1 MSPAFEE
8 LMQDVI
14 EEKVEER
21 VEQRLAERVEQR
33 VEEVRK
39 EATLEAARKSRL
51 EAIVNMM
58 KNLNITEEKAMDTLE
73 IPAEERSI
81 YMVWLTKI

>member
-14 EEKVEER
+14 EEKVEKA
-21 VEQRLAERVEQR
+21 RL
-33 VEEVRK
+33 
-39 EATLEAARKSRL
+39 EATRKARL

-58 KNLNITEEKAMDTLE
+58 KNLNYTEEKAMDTLE
-73 IPAEERSI
+73 IPAEERSM